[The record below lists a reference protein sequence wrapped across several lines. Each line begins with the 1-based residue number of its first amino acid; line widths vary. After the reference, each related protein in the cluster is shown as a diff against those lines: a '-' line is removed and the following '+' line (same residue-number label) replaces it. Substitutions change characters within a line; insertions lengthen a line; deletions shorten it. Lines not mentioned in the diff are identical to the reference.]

1 MSKKTTSPR
10 LSLKGVQRSYRTG
23 HKTLNV
29 LRGVDVDLYAG
40 ELVALVGPS
49 GCGKS
54 SLLHAAGL
62 LEQPNSGDVVLEG
75 QSCLQLSETA
85 RTRIRLQHIGFV
97 YQFHHLLPEF
107 SALDNAA
114 LPYMIAGHS
123 PQKAR
128 LRARELLVELGLEE
142 RLDHQPA
149 QLSGGEQQRVALA
162 RALVNDP
169 LVLLADEPTGNLD
182 PSSSASVF
190 QNLSDLARDKGVT
203 TLVATHNLEL
213 ISLMDRAFTLR
224 DGKVEAYVI

>member
-1 MSKKTTSPR
+1 MFSVLTGRATKPLTSY
-10 LSLKGVQRSYRTG
+10 V
-23 HKTLNV
+23 
-29 LRGVDVDLYAG
+29 GVDVDLYAG

-128 LRARELLVELGLEE
+128 LRARELWWSWVLKSALTISRHNCPGGNSNAL
-142 RLDHQPA
+142 LWQGP
-149 QLSGGEQQRVALA
+149 LSMI
-162 RALVNDP
+162 P
-169 LVLLADEPTGNLD
+169 WFLLADEPTGNLD

-190 QNLSDLARDKGVT
+190 QNLSDLARDKGVDDPCGD
-203 TLVATHNLEL
+203 A
-213 ISLMDRAFTLR
+213 
-224 DGKVEAYVI
+224 

>member
-1 MSKKTTSPR
+1 MQESWWRLLALRAVVNLLCYMLRVFWSNQIQEMLCWRVSPVYNSLRQHARVYDFSILGLSTS
-10 LSLKGVQRSYRTG
+10 
-23 HKTLNV
+23 
-29 LRGVDVDLYAG
+29 
-40 ELVALVGPS
+40 
-49 GCGKS
+49 
-54 SLLHAAGL
+54 
-62 LEQPNSGDVVLEG
+62 
-75 QSCLQLSETA
+75 
-85 RTRIRLQHIGFV
+85 
-97 YQFHHLLPEF
+97 FHHLLPEF